1 MPSKCPISRWNF
13 FVLQE
18 MKILFSALFTAT
30 LVGCAIGPCAVQE
43 EFVAMP
49 SMIDER
55 IETASIEDY
64 VVALPPFAY
73 HESSVEKFIEQVRTA
88 REREAKNRGKGL
100 DYLFVNG
107 DGCWPSKDFVLD
119 RDQRSLKAR
128 VYQWEPRMKDYTETM
143 RRVPGGWMR
152 GPHVEIKTA
161 EQDAS
166 EVATYSPVAFP

>member
-1 MPSKCPISRWNF
+1 
-13 FVLQE
+13 
-18 MKILFSALFTAT
+18 MKILFSALFTAS
-30 LVGCAIGPCAVQE
+30 LVGCALESSAVKE
-43 EFVAMP
+43 EFVATP

-73 HESSVEKFIEQVRTA
+73 HESSVEQFVEQVRTA
-88 REREAKNRGKGL
+88 RGRQTENRGKGL

-119 RDQRSLKAR
+119 RDRSSLKVR
-128 VYQWEPRMKDYTETM
+128 VYQWEPGIKDYTETM

-152 GPHVEIKTA
+152 GPRVEIKTA
-161 EQDAS
+161 EQ
-166 EVATYSPVAFP
+166 VVTH